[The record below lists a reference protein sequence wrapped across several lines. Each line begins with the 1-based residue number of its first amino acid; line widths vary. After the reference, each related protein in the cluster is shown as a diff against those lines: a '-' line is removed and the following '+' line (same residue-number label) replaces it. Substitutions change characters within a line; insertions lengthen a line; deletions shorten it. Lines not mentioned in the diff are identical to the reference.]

1 MNLFDVVGFE
11 IKCVLS
17 SLKIVFFFSHKK
29 EKKKKKFE
37 IIGCIVPRLSK
48 YSN

>member
-29 EKKKKKFE
+29 EKKKKKQSLKLL
-37 IIGCIVPRLSK
+37 GVS
-48 YSN
+48 YHG